1 MKEHKQ
7 VSQVPVEQM
16 ATRPGATDK
25 NGAAHVDEH
34 KPVGT
39 TFTGQKPLRPGFTM
53 QSEVQTRR
61 GRGRLSREALI
72 KLGKVLETYFDNVRQ
87 EGVPDRFKQ
96 LLDQYDERRAGG
108 QASQPDEPNKQAL
121 PDLKE
126 RKDKGSI

>member
-7 VSQVPVEQM
+7 VSQVPAEQL
-16 ATRPGATDK
+16 ATRPGATVK
-25 NGAAHVDEH
+25 NGAAHVSEH
-34 KPVGT
+34 KSVPATIG
-39 TFTGQKPLRPGFTM
+39 GQKPMRPGFTM

-87 EGVPDRFKQ
+87 EGVPDRFRQ
-96 LLDQYDERRAGG
+96 LLDQYDERRAQG
-108 QASQPDEPNKQAL
+108 QASQPDKPNEQAS